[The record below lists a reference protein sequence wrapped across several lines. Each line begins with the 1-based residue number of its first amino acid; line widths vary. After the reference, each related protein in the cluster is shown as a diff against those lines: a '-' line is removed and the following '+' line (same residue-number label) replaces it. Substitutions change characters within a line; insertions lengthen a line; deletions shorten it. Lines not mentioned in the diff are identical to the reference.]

1 MNKEWH
7 RGDVMSI
14 LDYFRPVS
22 TWSPEK
28 IRQFL
33 REKNPGE
40 YNLVDV
46 RTPKEY
52 ERGHLL
58 GARLIPVGEVANR
71 LSELDPN
78 KPTIVY

>member
-1 MNKEWH
+1 
-7 RGDVMSI
+7 MSI
-14 LDYFRPVS
+14 LNYFKPVS
-22 TWSPEK
+22 TWSAEK

-33 REKNPGE
+33 KDKNPE
-40 YNLVDV
+40 EFNLVDV

-52 ERGHLL
+52 EGPHLP

-71 LSELDPN
+71 LAELDPN

>member
-1 MNKEWH
+1 MN
-7 RGDVMSI
+7 I
-14 LDYFRPVS
+14 FNYFKPVS

-28 IRQFL
+28 TRQFL
-33 REKNPGE
+33 KEKNPEE

-52 ERGHLL
+52 EGGHLP

>member
-1 MNKEWH
+1 
-7 RGDVMSI
+7 MSI
-14 LDYFRPVS
+14 LDYFKPVS
-22 TWSPEK
+22 NWSPEK
-28 IRQFL
+28 IRQFMK
-33 REKNPGE
+33 EKNPEE

-52 ERGHLL
+52 ERGHLP

>member
-1 MNKEWH
+1 
-7 RGDVMSI
+7 MSI
-14 LDYFRPVS
+14 LNYFKPVS
-22 TWSPEK
+22 TWSAEK

-33 REKNPGE
+33 KEKNPE
-40 YNLVDV
+40 EFNLVDV

-52 ERGHLL
+52 EGGHLP
-58 GARLIPVGEVANR
+58 GARLIPVGEVANH

>member
-1 MNKEWH
+1 
-7 RGDVMSI
+7 MSI
-14 LDYFRPVS
+14 LNYFKPIS

-28 IRQFL
+28 VRQFL
-33 REKNPGE
+33 KEKNPE
-40 YNLVDV
+40 EFNLVDV
-46 RTPKEY
+46 RPPKEY
-52 ERGHLL
+52 EGGHLP

>member
-1 MNKEWH
+1 
-7 RGDVMSI
+7 MSI
-14 LDYFRPVS
+14 FDYFKPVS

-33 REKNPGE
+33 KEKNPE
-40 YNLVDV
+40 DYNLVDV

-52 ERGHLL
+52 EGGHLP

>member
-1 MNKEWH
+1 
-7 RGDVMSI
+7 MSI
-14 LDYFRPVS
+14 LDYFKPVS
-22 TWSPEK
+22 TLSPKE

-33 REKNPGE
+33 KEKNSGE
-40 YNLVDV
+40 FNLVDA

-52 ERGHLL
+52 EGGHLP

>member
-1 MNKEWH
+1 
-7 RGDVMSI
+7 MSI
-14 LDYFRPVS
+14 LNYFKPVS

-28 IRQFL
+28 VRQFL
-33 REKNPGE
+33 KERNPEE

-52 ERGHLL
+52 EGGHLP

>member
-1 MNKEWH
+1 
-7 RGDVMSI
+7 MSL
-14 LDYFRPVS
+14 LDYFKPVS
-22 TWSPEK
+22 TWSAEK
-28 IRQFL
+28 VRQFL
-33 REKNPGE
+33 KEKNPEE

-52 ERGHLL
+52 EGGHLP

-71 LSELDPN
+71 VSELDPN

>member
-1 MNKEWH
+1 
-7 RGDVMSI
+7 MSI
-14 LDYFRPVS
+14 LDYFKPVS

-28 IRQFL
+28 VRQFL
-33 REKNPGE
+33 KETNPEE

-52 ERGHLL
+52 EGGHLP

-71 LSELDPN
+71 LSELNPN